1 MSSSQTPQKPDETK
15 TSLPPTTSETRQ
27 KALQLIAEMIPNWD
41 AEAQLAAPKKFGSD
55 LDVLA
60 VDQAFGGVWQRDGLD
75 RKTRSL
81 ITVSMLI
88 GGGNINE
95 LQFHIPSAVRNG
107 VTLEELEEVIL
118 HATVYC
124 GFPAAASTRKV
135 AISALKDAG
144 FL

>member
-1 MSSSQTPQKPDETK
+1 MSSSQNAPKAAESAP
-15 TSLPPTTSETRQ
+15 SLPPSPLEVRQ
-27 KALQLIAEMIPNWD
+27 KALKTVTEMMPSWD

-60 VDQAFGGVWQRDGLD
+60 VDQAYGGVWQRDGLD

-81 ITVSMLI
+81 ITVAMLI
-88 GGGNINE
+88 GSGSIDE
-95 LQFHIPSAVRNG
+95 LTFHIPGAVLNG

-124 GFPAAASTRKV
+124 GFPSAASTRKV
-135 AISALKDAG
+135 AISSLKDAG